1 MSARL
6 HAIEAGPPTGTPLVL
21 LHGFGCHAQSWTAV
35 IEALSKTIRILAF
48 DLPGH
53 AGSLDYPGFGSPRT
67 AALAVLS
74 ELKER
79 GIERAHIAGHSM
91 GGAIAFLMALEQPNL
106 IASLTLVAPGGFG
119 PEMDSKALRSLA
131 EARTADE
138 LRSTYAAMM
147 APRSIPDHGLIE
159 RLLHMYHRPGQRE
172 ALLHILARISRGQG
186 QGELPL
192 AALQKGQFPVSL
204 LWGTQDNI
212 VPYLQSANAPEWFV
226 HQPIDG
232 SGHMLLDEAPEM
244 VAAVIAEQ
252 IGQKLQTI

>member
-6 HAIEAGPPTGTPLVL
+6 HTFEAGPSTGTPLAL
-21 LHGFGCHAQSWTAV
+21 LHGFGGHAQSWTAV

-53 AGSLDYPGFGSPRT
+53 AGSLAYPGFGSPRT

-91 GGAIAFLMALEQPNL
+91 GGAIAFLMALEQPAL

-138 LRSTYAAMM
+138 LRAAYAAMM
-147 APRSIPDHGLIE
+147 APRCEPHPHMIAQ
-159 RLLHMYHRPGQRE
+159 LLEVYNRSGQRE

-192 AALQKGQFPVSL
+192 AALQKGRFPVSL
-204 LWGTQDNI
+204 LWGTQDII
-212 VPYLQSANAPEWFV
+212 VPYLQSANAPDWFV
-226 HQPIDG
+226 QHPAD
-232 SGHMLLDEAPEM
+232 SKGHMLLDEAPEM
-244 VAAVIAEQ
+244 VAAVIAKQ
-252 IGQKLQTI
+252 IGRKPQTI